1 MSLFEANEHNMND
14 FCSNNLVPHVHVLY
28 LNVSTKWMNNQA
40 WGPNLTH
47 LPTAKYGQL
56 AI

>member
-1 MSLFEANEHNMND
+1 
-14 FCSNNLVPHVHVLY
+14 
-28 LNVSTKWMNNQA
+28 MNNQA

-56 AI
+56 AIWIHYHDGLAYEGSL